1 MKKNKLITFFF
12 PSLIVLLLIVGIVLF
27 PTESIIAAKNG
38 FSIWVNTLIPS
49 LLPFIIAANLI
60 VSLKFVDVLGLFINP
75 LTKKLFNVS
84 GDFA

>member
-12 PSLIVLLLIVGIVLF
+12 PSLIVLLLIVGIVIF

-60 VSLKFVDVLGLFINP
+60 VSLICRYIRIIYKS
-75 LTKKLFNVS
+75 FNKEII
-84 GDFA
+84 